1 MLPHRSTEFLVGH
14 TAVIF
19 LLAPKLSHSFRFKE
33 AENPLGAILPFDQA
47 GVALGVQ
54 ENVPDE
60 LPQVRSTRICGN
72 MWLCERC

>member
-54 ENVPDE
+54 ENVSDE
-60 LPQVRSTRICGN
+60 LPQVRPTRICGN
-72 MWLCERC
+72 MRLCERR